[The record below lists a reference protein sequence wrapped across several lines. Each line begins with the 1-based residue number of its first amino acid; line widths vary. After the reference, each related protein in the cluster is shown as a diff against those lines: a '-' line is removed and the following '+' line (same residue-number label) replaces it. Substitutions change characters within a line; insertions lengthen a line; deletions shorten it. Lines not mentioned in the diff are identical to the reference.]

1 MPPTPPSS
9 VNELRR
15 DGAAAPQPW
24 ADVREQRGTD
34 REQAGILREQAA
46 NETVSP
52 AEFYAVAI
60 QNQPTI
66 KPGWAGST
74 ARSSSAAN
82 VSDAGRSEG
91 ETTTRH
97 ILESFLCLA
106 IAVIVF
112 RSFVLEGY
120 IISTGSMAP
129 TLLGYHKRV
138 KCPDCGFQFAVG
150 VAFDDG
156 SSDHSHQVMCPNC
169 EQPHIDATT
178 VPKNSGDQ
186 LLVFKEAFS
195 FRDPD
200 RWEIAVFLNPN
211 DPTQAYVKRTIG
223 RPGEKVQIRDGDVF
237 INDQRARK
245 SYAKQRSIRIP
256 VFDDAHY
263 PRLDR
268 AFARWLPEPG
278 WTHDA
283 DGFRFEPLAPQSAD
297 SRPAALDSA
306 LAASDRGLAASD
318 SSFNWVSYFHLDRTR
333 TRGRSN
339 LDQAADATIAAGG
352 QGEFGETPTALD
364 ERQPGPI
371 TDAYGYNSP
380 SRSREATPVHDLML
394 SCRVAFPEARGQFA
408 AMLRNRDRFAVLRL
422 DRASR
427 DVAVW
432 VSGHSAEH
440 AVWQMQS
447 GKRPLIAAPVSPDS
461 FAGPIEVD
469 VSTFDRQLIVGLN
482 TVEILSTDLDQPLD
496 DFSPTDLEQ
505 HSPEFTSDSQEIVLA
520 SAQAT
525 DLSGTTAEEADAAG
539 RTVQFGARGGSVD
552 ITDLCLYRDVHYT
565 GYDYRH
571 GVREPVQL
579 DDDEFFF
586 LGDNS
591 PVSLDSRGWKSP
603 TVSRHLIV
611 GRPLVVHLPSKPGE
625 LHFAGQARSI
635 RVPDF
640 SRMRYVR

>member
-1 MPPTPPSS
+1 MPSTPPPH

-15 DGAAAPQPW
+15 DGAVAPQQW
-24 ADVREQRGTD
+24 AEAREQRGAG
-34 REQAGILREQAA
+34 REPSGITREMSAIEPVAPGDFYFVAA
-46 NETVSP
+46 QKGTTGETRWPVSAASP
-52 AEFYAVAI
+52 
-60 QNQPTI
+60 
-66 KPGWAGST
+66 
-74 ARSSSAAN
+74 SSSSKGGSRPRA
-82 VSDAGRSEG
+82 DG

-97 ILESFLCLA
+97 IIESFLCLA

-156 SSDHSHQVMCPNC
+156 SSDHSHQVTCPNC
-169 EQPHIDATT
+169 EQSHIDAST

-186 LLVFKEAFS
+186 LLVFKEAFA

-237 INDQRARK
+237 INDERARK

-263 PRLDR
+263 PQFDR

-278 WTHDA
+278 WQHEV
-283 DGFRFEPLAPQSAD
+283 GQFRFEPSAPRSLGSSGSGPNSGA
-297 SRPAALDSA
+297 PAADPPFA
-306 LAASDRGLAASD
+306 
-318 SSFNWVSYFHLDRTR
+318 WVSYFNLDRTQTHVR
-333 TRGRSN
+333 PN
-339 LDQAADATIAAGG
+339 LDQTGEATIAAGG
-352 QGEFGETPTALD
+352 RDHLNGALPASGQGP
-364 ERQPGPI
+364 PGPI
-371 TDAYGYNSP
+371 TDDYGYNAP
-380 SRSREATPVHDLML
+380 SRARESTPVHDLML
-394 SCRVAFPEARGQFA
+394 SCRIAFPEAQGQFA

-422 DRASR
+422 DRESR

-440 AVWQMQS
+440 AVWLMQT
-447 GKRPLIAAPVSPDS
+447 GKRPLVAAPVSPKS
-461 FAGPIEVD
+461 FGQPIEVD
-469 VSTFDRQLIVGLN
+469 VSTFDRQLIVALN
-482 TVEILSTDLDQPLD
+482 AAEVLSTELDQPLD
-496 DFSPTDLEQ
+496 EFLPTDPGQ
-505 HSPEFTSDSQEIVLA
+505 RSYDSVSGGQEIVLA

-525 DLSGTTAEEADAAG
+525 DLTGTTAEDADAAG
-539 RTVQFGARGGSVD
+539 RTVQFGARGGSVQV
-552 ITDLCLYRDVHYT
+552 TELCLYRDVHYT
-565 GYDYRH
+565 AYDYRH
-571 GVREPVQL
+571 GVKEPVQL
-579 DDDEFFF
+579 GDDEFFF

-603 TVSRHLIV
+603 TVARHLIV

>member
-1 MPPTPPSS
+1 MPVTPPSS

-15 DGAAAPQPW
+15 DGASTQPE
-24 ADVREQRGTD
+24 REEFSGVATSR
-34 REQAGILREQAA
+34 
-46 NETVSP
+46 ETVAP
-52 AEFYAVAI
+52 GDFYAVAAETRWPAAESPPPPSDTRD
-60 QNQPTI
+60 QSQPT
-66 KPGWAGST
+66 
-74 ARSSSAAN
+74 
-82 VSDAGRSEG
+82 G

-156 SSDHSHQVMCPNC
+156 SADQAHQVTCPNC
-169 EQPHIDATT
+169 EQSDIDASS

-195 FRDPD
+195 FRDPE

-237 INDQRARK
+237 INDRRARK
-245 SYAKQRSIRIP
+245 SYAKQRSMRIP

-263 PRLDR
+263 PQFDQ

-278 WTHDA
+278 WSHTAGQFSYSPTEHST
-283 DGFRFEPLAPQSAD
+283 E
-297 SRPAALDSA
+297 AAA
-306 LAASDRGLAASD
+306 GLSPEFA
-318 SSFNWVSYFHLDRTR
+318 WVSYFNLDRQQSR
-333 TRGRSN
+333 ARPN
-339 LDQAADATIAAGG
+339 LDQTIDATIAAGG
-352 QGEFGETPTALD
+352 PDDVDGLPHEASED
-364 ERQPGPI
+364 QPGPI
-371 TDAYGYNSP
+371 TDEYGYNAP
-380 SRSREATPVHDLML
+380 TRSREATPVHDLML
-394 SCRVAFPEARGQFA
+394 SCRVAFPESRGQFA
-408 AMLRNRDRFAVLRL
+408 AVLRHRDRFAVFRL
-422 DRASR
+422 DREARS
-427 DVAVW
+427 VAAW
-432 VSGHSAEH
+432 LSSHSAEH
-440 AVWQMQS
+440 AVWLMTS
-447 GKRPLIAAPVSPDS
+447 GKRPIVAAPVQPES
-461 FAGPIEVD
+461 FAAPIEVD

-482 TVEILSTDLDQPLD
+482 AEQVLSTDLDQPID
-496 DFSPTDLEQ
+496 EFPPATPDQ
-505 HSPEFTSDSQEIVLA
+505 NSPEFTSGGQEIVLA

-525 DLSGTTAEEADAAG
+525 DLAGTAAETADADG
-539 RTVQFGARGGSVD
+539 RTVQFGAHGGSVD
-552 ITDLCLYRDVHYT
+552 ITGLCLYRDVHYT
-565 GYDYRH
+565 TYDYRH
-571 GVREPVQL
+571 GVKEPVHL
-579 DDDEFFF
+579 GDDEFFF

-603 TVSRHLIV
+603 TVARHLIV